1 MQKAETNITVY
12 LIGMGYENL
21 KFYTCCRVQKRCLGN
36 KATEASGFDILCFQS
51 GIAEDASLLGW
62 CAVSTGG

>member
-21 KFYTCCRVQKRCLGN
+21 KCYTCCRVQYRRLGN
-36 KATEASGFDILCFQS
+36 KATEASGLESLCFQS
-51 GIAEDASLLGW
+51 GLAEDASLLG
-62 CAVSTGG
+62 